1 MFIKFIGLMG
11 LLLENISDKQ
21 IYHSPK
27 LWNLTKLYW
36 GIQWGINY
44 TEYL

>member
-21 IYHSPK
+21 IYHTPK
-27 LWNLTKLYW
+27 SWNLTKLYW
-36 GIQWGINY
+36 GIQWG
-44 TEYL
+44 